1 MESGDMEYISR
12 ADEIILLAVLRLGE
26 EATGVTI
33 IREIRT
39 SLGKKLS
46 LGGLWVSLDILAKK
60 GLVTK
65 HLGDPTP
72 RRGGRR
78 KLYYRPTREGLEA
91 LERVQ
96 ELNKVLWREIPES
109 VKGGR

>member
-1 MESGDMEYISR
+1 MEYISR
-12 ADEIILLAVLRLGE
+12 ADEILLLAVLKLRE

-33 IREIRT
+33 IKEIRR

-65 HLGDPTP
+65 QLGDPTP
-72 RRGGRR
+72 CRGGRR
-78 KLYYRPTREGLEA
+78 KLFYRLTDEGLEA
-91 LERVQ
+91 LDRIQ
-96 ELNKVLWREIPES
+96 GLNKALWKGIPES
-109 VKGGR
+109 VKDSR

>member
-1 MESGDMEYISR
+1 M
-12 ADEIILLAVLRLGE
+12 
-26 EATGVTI
+26 
-33 IREIRT
+33 
-39 SLGKKLS
+39 S

-65 HLGDPTP
+65 RLGDPAP

-78 KLYYRPTREGLEA
+78 KLYYRLTDEGLEA

-96 ELNKVLWREIPES
+96 GLNKVLWKGIPEPVS
-109 VKGGR
+109 SGR

>member
-1 MESGDMEYISR
+1 MEYISR
-12 ADEIILLAVLRLGE
+12 ADEILLLAVLRLGE

-33 IREIRT
+33 IKEVRKT
-39 SLGKKLS
+39 MGKKLS

-65 HLGDPTP
+65 RLGDPTP

-78 KLYYRPTREGLEA
+78 KLYYRLTDEGREA

-96 ELNKVLWREIPES
+96 ELNRALWKEIPEP
-109 VKGGR
+109 VKGGC

>member
-1 MESGDMEYISR
+1 MEYISR
-12 ADEIILLAVLRLGE
+12 SDEIILLAVLRLGE

-33 IREIRT
+33 IRDVKNG
-39 SLGKKLS
+39 LGKKLS

-65 HLGDPTP
+65 RLGEPTS

-78 KLYYRPTREGLEA
+78 KLYYSLTSEGLEA
-91 LERVQ
+91 LKRIR
-96 ELNKVLWREIPES
+96 ELNKILWRAAPES
-109 VKGGR
+109 IKGGC

>member
-1 MESGDMEYISR
+1 MGYVSR
-12 ADEIILLAVLRLGE
+12 ADEILLLAVLKLGE
-26 EATGVTI
+26 NATGVNI
-33 IREIRT
+33 IKDIRKR
-39 SLGKKLS
+39 LGKSLS

-65 HLGDPTP
+65 RLGDPTP

-78 KLYYRPTREGLEA
+78 KLYYRLTDEGLEA

-96 ELNKVLWREIPES
+96 ELNRALWKEIPEP
-109 VKGGR
+109 VKGGC

>member
-1 MESGDMEYISR
+1 MEYVSR

-26 EATGVTI
+26 EATGVSI
-33 IREIRT
+33 IREIRK

-65 HLGDPTP
+65 RLGEPTP

-78 KLYYRPTREGLEA
+78 KLYYSLTPEGLEA
-91 LERVQ
+91 LERVHK
-96 ELNKVLWREIPES
+96 LNMVLWREIPES
-109 VKGGR
+109 IKGGR

>member
-1 MESGDMEYISR
+1 MEYISR
-12 ADEIILLAVLRLGE
+12 ADEILLLALLRLGE

-33 IREIRT
+33 IKEVRKT
-39 SLGKKLS
+39 MGKKLS

-65 HLGDPTP
+65 RLGDPTP

-78 KLYYRPTREGLEA
+78 KLYYRLTDEGLEA

-96 ELNKVLWREIPES
+96 ELNRTLWKEIPEP
-109 VKGGR
+109 VKGGC

>member
-1 MESGDMEYISR
+1 MEYISR
-12 ADEIILLAVLRLGE
+12 ADEILLLAVLRLGE

-33 IREIRT
+33 IKEVRKT
-39 SLGKKLS
+39 MGKKLS

-65 HLGDPTP
+65 RLGDPTP

-78 KLYYRPTREGLEA
+78 KLYYRLTDEGLEA

-96 ELNKVLWREIPES
+96 ELNRALWKEIPEP
-109 VKGGR
+109 VKGGC

>member
-1 MESGDMEYISR
+1 MEYISR
-12 ADEIILLAVLRLGE
+12 ADEILLVAVLRLGE

-33 IREIRT
+33 IKKVRKT
-39 SLGKKLS
+39 MGKKLS

-65 HLGDPTP
+65 RLGDPTP

-78 KLYYRPTREGLEA
+78 KLYYRLTDEGLEA

-96 ELNKVLWREIPES
+96 ELNRALWKEIPEP
-109 VKGGR
+109 VKGGC

>member
-1 MESGDMEYISR
+1 MEYISR
-12 ADEIILLAVLRLGE
+12 ADEILLLAVLRLGE

-33 IREIRT
+33 IKEVRKT
-39 SLGKKLS
+39 MGKKLS

-65 HLGDPTP
+65 RLGDPTP

-78 KLYYRPTREGLEA
+78 KLYYRLTNEGLEA

-96 ELNKVLWREIPES
+96 ELNRALWKEIPEP
-109 VKGGR
+109 VKGGC